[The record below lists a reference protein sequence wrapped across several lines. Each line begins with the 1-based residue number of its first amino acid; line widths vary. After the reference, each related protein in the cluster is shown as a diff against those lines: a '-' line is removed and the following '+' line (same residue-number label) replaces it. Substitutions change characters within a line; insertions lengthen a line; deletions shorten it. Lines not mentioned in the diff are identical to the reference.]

1 MSVIF
6 QTSPPPVLI
15 HLLPKDSQLI
25 TYRVDDLL
33 TIAAWM
39 PDKFASVFQERPYS
53 NDDFYHD
60 NCSECERNCSSFIE
74 NHWDEELDEVDWSQI
89 PGGEDGHCNV
99 YDEGYHGQYC
109 PNGNEPGGNGD
120 IEFDIS
126 NMVFEISLI
135 HLNGESERYMR
146 QRDSAFLQA
155 AKNVSGNIHSTW
167 KLAASNVF
175 GTDTH
180 PGGICWGHNYPA
192 QNLRE
197 IVTNYLETPFN
208 NDLLNLT
215 GFERN
220 CDSIREAVATNQYR
234 RNNTISLL
242 CDGKD
247 ADALMIVDAEQ
258 NIPAFFTML
267 SAGFNS
273 LPESPHVMLIPI
285 KECTFE
291 RDGATYEGYKTV
303 SDAVDKNWFVSKTGL
318 LVGQI

>member
-6 QTSPPPVLI
+6 QTTPPPVLI
-15 HLLPKDSQLI
+15 HLLPKESQFI

-33 TIAAWM
+33 TISAWM

-53 NDDFYHD
+53 NDDFYND
-60 NCSECERNCSSFIE
+60 NCEGCERNCSSFIE
-74 NHWDEELDEVDWSQI
+74 NHWDEELDDVDWSRV
-89 PGGEDGHCNV
+89 PGGEIGHCNV
-99 YDEGYHGQYC
+99 YDDGYHGQDC
-109 PNGNEPGGNGD
+109 PNGNEPGGGD

-126 NMVFEISLI
+126 NMVFEISLT
-135 HLNGESERYMR
+135 HLNGDSERYMR

-155 AKNVSGNIHSTW
+155 AKNVNGNIHSTF
-167 KLAASNVF
+167 KLSASNVF
-175 GTDTH
+175 GNDAH

-197 IVTNYLETPFN
+197 MVTNYLETPFN

-220 CDSIREAVATNQYR
+220 CGLIREAAATNLYR
-234 RNNTISLL
+234 RNGFNALL
-242 CDGKD
+242 CDASPD
-247 ADALMIVDAEQ
+247 AIMIVDAEH

-267 SAGFNS
+267 SAGFSS
-273 LPESPHVMLIPI
+273 LPEAPHVMLIPL

-291 RDGATYEGYKTV
+291 RDGSIYEGFKTT